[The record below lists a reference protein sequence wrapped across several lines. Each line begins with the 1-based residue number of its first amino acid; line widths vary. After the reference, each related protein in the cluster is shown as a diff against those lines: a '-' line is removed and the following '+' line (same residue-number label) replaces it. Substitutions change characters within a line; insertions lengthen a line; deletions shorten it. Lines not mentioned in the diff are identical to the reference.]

1 MLKTHL
7 QTIHVIF
14 TLPHSRKGLE
24 LFKETKVA
32 NPKFGSKKLTR
43 L

>member
-7 QTIHVIF
+7 QTVHVIF

-32 NPKFGSKKLTR
+32 NPKFGSKKNN
-43 L
+43 